1 MESFCSIVR
10 PRFRKHWRAVS
21 CQIHAVNNNENPKRG
36 FLFDCGAANVDILID
51 LVVKLKDKKLI
62 DENILVAVVKDDIF
76 ILNVKKFTQESFHV
90 VIDISGSL
98 EKPKIFEDSSLTN
111 EMFQDLNNQIRS
123 SDRKNL
129 TQLEIKAGWCV
140 PTVFGYLINYP
151 ALYYYKPGDD
161 TNCLSLID
169 LSVHQIITSDL
180 TLISFS
186 VPTELYDK
194 SQIVR
199 ERIETWL
206 HNFQNNDEFVIK
218 TFIAN
223 YPIVIL

>member
-36 FLFDCGAANVDILID
+36 FLFDYGAANVDILID
-51 LVVKLKDKKLI
+51 LVAKLKDKKLI

-76 ILNVKKFTQESFHV
+76 ILNIKKFTQESFHV

-151 ALYYYKPGDD
+151 ALYYYQPGDD

-194 SQIVR
+194 SKIVR

-206 HNFQNNDEFVIK
+206 HNFQNNDEYVIK

>member
-21 CQIHAVNNNENPKRG
+21 CQIHAVNDNENPKRG
-36 FLFDCGAANVDILID
+36 FLFDCGAADADILID
-51 LVVKLKDKKLI
+51 LVAKLKDKKLI
-62 DENILVAVVKDDIF
+62 NEDILVAVVKDDIF
-76 ILNVKKFTQESFHV
+76 ILNVKKFTHESLHV
-90 VIDISGSL
+90 VVDISGSL
-98 EKPKIFEDSSLTN
+98 EKSKFIEDSSLTN
-111 EMFQDLNNQIRS
+111 EMFEDINKQIRIA
-123 SDRKNL
+123 DRRDS

-151 ALYYYKPGDD
+151 ALYYHQPGDD

-169 LSVHQIITSDL
+169 LSVHQIITGDQ

-194 SQIVR
+194 NQIVR
-199 ERIETWL
+199 DTIETWL
-206 HNFQNNDEFVIK
+206 HNFQNNDKFVIK
-218 TFIAN
+218 TFTAN
-223 YPIVIL
+223 YPTVIL